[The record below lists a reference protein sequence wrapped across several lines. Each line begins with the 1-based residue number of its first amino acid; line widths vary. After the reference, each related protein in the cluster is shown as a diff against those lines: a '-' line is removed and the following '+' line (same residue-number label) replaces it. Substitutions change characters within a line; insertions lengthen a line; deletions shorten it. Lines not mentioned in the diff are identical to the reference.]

1 MTDTD
6 PHTADLRPVTWK
18 QIRAFARLLKSLSLD
33 SRPGVDDCL
42 QATAEPSHKGRAT
55 KVIGTWEKA
64 PINHEG
70 IRDAIARWFAV
81 GEALEAIG
89 VGAGDTGIK
98 PGLDYWSRMK
108 NRNEFSKAHRAG
120 RFAEKAGL
128 PEVLTPAF
136 IAELPEPQLVKQD
149 DRLVVIARA
158 LKAAGFSPLEVAT
171 ALSKLN

>member
-1 MTDTD
+1 MTDNNNT
-6 PHTADLRPVTWK
+6 RPVTWK

-42 QATAEPSHKGRAT
+42 QAEAEPSHKGRAS
-55 KVIGTWEKA
+55 KVISTWKKA

-70 IRDAIARWFAV
+70 VRNAIARWFAV

-89 VGAGDTGIK
+89 VGAGASGIK

-108 NRNEFSKAHRAG
+108 NRVDLSKAHRVG

-136 IAELPEPQLVKQD
+136 IAELPEPQLVAMD
-149 DRLVVIARA
+149 DRLVGIAKA
-158 LKAAGFSPLEVAT
+158 LKAAGFSPLEVAE

>member
-1 MTDTD
+1 MTDNNNT
-6 PHTADLRPVTWK
+6 RPVTWK

-55 KVIGTWEKA
+55 KVIGAWKTA
-64 PINHEG
+64 PINQEP

-81 GEALEAIG
+81 EEALQAIG
-89 VGAGDTGIK
+89 VGAGETGIK
-98 PGLDYWSRMK
+98 AALDYWSRMK
-108 NRNEFSKAHRAG
+108 NRVDLSKAHRVG

-128 PEVLTPAF
+128 PDPYTAF
-136 IAELPEPQLVKQD
+136 IAELPTTQLVKQD
-149 DRLVVIARA
+149 DRLVGIAKA
-158 LKAAGFSPLEVAT
+158 LKAAGFSPAEVAE

>member
-108 NRNEFSKAHRAG
+108 NRNEFSKAHGSVAG
-120 RFAEKAGL
+120 SALVAKPASRPVPIPGVVMRKASSPTFAHRKAS
-128 PEVLTPAF
+128 
-136 IAELPEPQLVKQD
+136 
-149 DRLVVIARA
+149 
-158 LKAAGFSPLEVAT
+158 LKVGSGVAI
-171 ALSKLN
+171 SNVWSRNCR